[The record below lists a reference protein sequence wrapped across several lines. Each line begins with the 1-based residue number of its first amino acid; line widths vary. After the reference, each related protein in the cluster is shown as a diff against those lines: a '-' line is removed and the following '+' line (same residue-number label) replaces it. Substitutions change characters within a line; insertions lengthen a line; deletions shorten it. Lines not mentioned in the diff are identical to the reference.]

1 MMDVKERI
9 ANIVDDSGNCTIA
22 DPCHPE
28 LPCCECQANAILAID
43 INGITL
49 GELIKK
55 RDRLV
60 ELREDQTP
68 PVSYWKHGVEIP
80 IAPEVSGRYFEHVW
94 MKVKGLVSEDAE
106 GECEGDYNP
115 ESEECDRCECIDQ
128 CIAPRHFPD

>member
-1 MMDVKERI
+1 MMDVRGQIETYP
-9 ANIVDDSGNCTIA
+9 GNYLAGYPVQDHA
-22 DPCHPE
+22 D
-28 LPCCECQANAILAID
+28 QMAQDIWDID